1 MTMKLRKIWPL
12 FSERSNDCAVPVL
25 QRANGTMRKYCEQGK
40 PQEGSTSSPA
50 IQGLSQI
57 LCKHGNAVQIE
68 QNIFKAEAAQ
78 ATAALPLK

>member
-1 MTMKLRKIWPL
+1 MKYIKRKEKETW
-12 FSERSNDCAVPVL
+12 
-25 QRANGTMRKYCEQGK
+25 
-40 PQEGSTSSPA
+40 
-50 IQGLSQI
+50 GLSQI